1 MKINYIILQYN
12 LYEKTIECVKSIK
25 NNTNVDYRIIIV
37 DNCSTNNAYDKI
49 NSIFQND
56 LYVTVIQTNQN
67 LGFDNGNNYGINY
80 AKTYYEFDWIIVM
93 NNDIYLNSKI
103 NENLFDSNYRVIGPD
118 IYRLDTKEHQNPLPG
133 INYSNFYISLMIFI
147 YHIYMLL
154 NTLYLDSYLHKL
166 AIKALD
172 FINKRKIK
180 NQKLDLK
187 GKNVVSKIHGSV
199 IFFKKDF
206 IEEFPE
212 PFHPSTFMYLEED
225 FLALRCKRSNIEIL
239 YDSSFLFCHDHSS
252 TVDSISKNSHERSRY
267 VYQHNIKS
275 LKSFKKYYNGEQ
287 A

>member
-25 NNTNVDYRIIIV
+25 KNTNVDYHIIIV
-37 DNCSTNNAYDKI
+37 DNCSTNNAYEKI

-56 LYVTVIQTNQN
+56 LDVTVIQTNKN
-67 LGFDNGNNYGINY
+67 LGFANGNNYGINY

-166 AIKALD
+166 AIKTLD

-180 NQKLDLK
+180 NQKVDWR
-187 GKNVVSKIHGSV
+187 GKNIVSKIHGSV

-206 IEEFPE
+206 IEEFSE

-267 VYQHNIKS
+267 VYQNNIKS
-275 LKSFKKYYNGEQ
+275 LIAFKKYYNSEQ